1 MSSMS
6 DYEQEGTYSSRENL
20 FERLLDVDDFWMGR
34 MLVMLDELTFDMVT
48 YDQKQK
54 CYNLASSEDSD
65 EIKSFH
71 CKIVNG
77 FVAYYKIESDWGG
90 EAPIE
95 ETILYDIGTT
105 TVEKPAD
112 LPQ

>member
-1 MSSMS
+1 VLADS
-6 DYEQEGTYSSRENL
+6 
-20 FERLLDVDDFWMGR
+20 
-34 MLVMLDELTFDMVT
+34 LTFDMVT

-54 CYNLASSEDSD
+54 SYYLASSDDSD

-71 CKIVNG
+71 CKIING
-77 FVAYYKIESDWGG
+77 IVAYYEIEVGSDDWVDWGF

-105 TVEKPAD
+105 TVEKPAG